1 MLSRLLLLLTAVT
14 ALALP
19 QEVEKPLTNADVV
32 AMVKGGLPESTIASA
47 IDLAARRGTTFFDVS
62 PQALIDLK
70 NQGATPAVLNAMIA
84 ASALPKRI
92 MPSAVVPGLPAE
104 PGVYYCEG
112 ERWVE
117 LSSDVVFPEID
128 TKWKGMTVIEDRRYV
143 IAGKGAGLQVRQA
156 NPTFYV
162 RGISPR
168 RVWQLVRLEPKDDY
182 REWRTVPADVFRYA
196 QPVQQKEFIAPELE
210 LRGVA
215 HDLFELR
222 PAAALPPGQYAI
234 TMLAPGQ
241 RWIVTA
247 YEFAV
252 PGD

>member
-1 MLSRLLLLLTAVT
+1 MIPRILLSLAVFA
-14 ALALP
+14 ALAIP
-19 QEVEKPLTNADVV
+19 QEPERTLTNADVA
-32 AMVKGGLPESTIASA
+32 AMVKSGLQESTIARA
-47 IDLAARRGTTFFDVS
+47 IELSARRGIASFDIS

-70 NQGATPAVLNAMIA
+70 NQGATPLVLNSMLA
-84 ASALPKRI
+84 AEALPKRI
-92 MPSAVVPGLPAE
+92 MPSAAIPGLPGE

-112 ERWVE
+112 DRWVE
-117 LSSDVVFPEID
+117 LASDIVFPEID
-128 TKWKGMTVIEDRRYV
+128 TRWKGMTIIEDRRYV
-143 IAGKGAGLQVRQA
+143 LAGGRAGLQVRQA
-156 NPTFYV
+156 SPSFYV

-182 REWRTVPADVFRYA
+182 REWRTAPADVFRYA
-196 QPVQQKEFIAPELE
+196 QSVKQKEPGAPQLE
-210 LRGVA
+210 FRAVA

-241 RWIVTA
+241 RWLVTA